1 MISDLYQPYTAAGRP
16 HTSYDYNGGA
26 IRSAVVVYACHMR
39 DSLYEREPDDA
50 EMRLL
55 AEYCAYWIHAPC
67 LLYPA
72 DELRLLRLSIL
83 RVTSAEQ
90 LAGWL
95 WGVASIGLGNV
106 LGAGL

>member
-1 MISDLYQPYTAAGRP
+1 MISDLYQPYTAAGTPRSSF
-16 HTSYDYNGGA
+16 TYNGGLTRRA
-26 IRSAVVVYACHMR
+26 ILVYVR
-39 DSLYEREPDDA
+39 YINDPLTEREPDDA
-50 EMRLL
+50 ELRLL

-67 LLYPA
+67 LVYPA

-95 WGVASIGLGNV
+95 WGVSSIGLGNV
-106 LGAGL
+106 LGGI